1 MAAEQSAQRLAET
14 KDVYVSLSTRATI
27 IEQEHETQTA
37 VLRANLSEAQLVV
50 QRLRPENVVDVSVP
64 LQQGKLGVSL
74 SDDAVV
80 LSTKGVSAAA
90 GLPVGSRVL
99 CVDGVAVV
107 FPSGWRRDGVAVTS
121 KAETIGHVKR
131 LTAAGAASMV
141 LAVELQVGNAQ
152 PVVASAPPTPT
163 PAPAASPTRV
173 ADSQPSAGTQN
184 VTIPLQQG
192 KLGVSLSDDAVVLS
206 TKGVSAAAGLPVG
219 SRVLSVDGVAVSTKA
234 ETIGHV
240 KRLTTVGAAS
250 MVLMVELSLTPV
262 ASTAHPATVPWQPHP
277 ATVLALAK
285 GAQSSTEPLYTCV
298 SKATLRSGID
308 ITTKKVGLIEMGA
321 VVQV

>member
-99 CVDGVAVV
+99 
-107 FPSGWRRDGVAVTS
+107 
-121 KAETIGHVKR
+121 
-131 LTAAGAASMV
+131 
-141 LAVELQVGNAQ
+141 
-152 PVVASAPPTPT
+152 
-163 PAPAASPTRV
+163 
-173 ADSQPSAGTQN
+173 
-184 VTIPLQQG
+184 
-192 KLGVSLSDDAVVLS
+192 
-206 TKGVSAAAGLPVG
+206 
-219 SRVLSVDGVAVSTKA
+219 SVDGVAVSTKA

-262 ASTAHPATVPWQPHP
+262 ASTAHPLPTLVSNEA
-277 ATVLALAK
+277 AA
-285 GAQSSTEPLYTCV
+285 SSTEPLYTCV
-298 SKATLRSGID
+298 SKATLRGGID